1 MTSPVRAQL
10 ERMLEDTPFAP
21 GDGPFRTKGNVYR
34 ALLESADRRVP
45 GNHRAV
51 LASLT
56 DPKLVRFFSQP
67 FLAGASYDVLPL
79 VPFGVV
85 GARLVNMPYPEFV
98 RGGAAFAAE
107 RDMRGIYKF
116 LLRFTS
122 PTAMVQRMPKILLQY
137 FNFGRVEGRFLSERV
152 YEAVV
157 SDIPQ
162 PVNLWLMNVAHG
174 FMPIVMKAAGA
185 RDVRLVVGPATV
197 DGRRHGIDL
206 LRATLTLEWSPP

>member
-1 MTSPVRAQL
+1 
-10 ERMLEDTPFAP
+10 MLEETAFAP
-21 GDGPFRTKGNVYR
+21 GESPFRTKGNVYR

-45 GNHRAV
+45 GSRSAV
-51 LASLT
+51 LASL
-56 DPKLVRFFSQP
+56 DPALVRFYAQP
-67 FLAGASYDVLPL
+67 FLAGATYDLFPV
-79 VPFGVV
+79 VPFGAA
-85 GARLVNMPYPEFV
+85 GARLCNLSYPEFV

-122 PTAMVQRMPKILLQY
+122 PAALVQRLPKILLQY
-137 FNFGRVEGRFLSERV
+137 FDFGKVEGKFLSECS
-152 YEAVV
+152 YQAVV

-185 RDVRLVVGPATV
+185 RDATLQLGQAMT
-197 DGRRHGIDL
+197 DGRRHGVAM
-206 LRATLTLEWSPP
+206 LRATFTITWKPTPA